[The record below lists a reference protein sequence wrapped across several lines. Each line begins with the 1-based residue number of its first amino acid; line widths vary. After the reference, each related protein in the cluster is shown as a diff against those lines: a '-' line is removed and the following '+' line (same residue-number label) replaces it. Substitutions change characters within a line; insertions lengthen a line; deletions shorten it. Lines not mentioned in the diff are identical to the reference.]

1 MTNPRRA
8 RWFVVLLVGTI
19 YGCVGPRAAD
29 LDDLVLRDSTY
40 LVAETLEPFTGRVVR
55 HFASEPDRVQL
66 EGTLREGAWEGELT
80 VYHESGRV
88 RYQGRLSAG
97 TPCGAWVENRDDEPS
112 GTVYQELRREIES
125 MGIYPPCPER

>member
-97 TPCGAWVENRDDEPS
+97 TPCGAWVENRDDES
-112 GTVYQELRREIES
+112 YNFV
-125 MGIYPPCPER
+125 